1 MSADDSSEN
10 EPSRETPRTR
20 DQPRRLGNYV
30 IERQLGKG
38 GMGQVFLAWHTV
50 IRRPCA
56 VKILHASQGEQ
67 QTAVARFEREV
78 QLSAALTHPN
88 TITIH
93 DYGRTED
100 DQFYYVMEYLAGL
113 DLQEL
118 IERFGPVPPARA
130 AFILA
135 QALGSLSE
143 AHSRGII
150 HRDIKPSNIFLTHRG
165 GLHDFVKVL
174 DFGIAKQID
183 LDQAAGLTATGMVVG
198 SPRYIAPE
206 AVYGAEKIDGR
217 ADIYSLGAVAYWILT
232 GKPPFTSAS
241 SIELIVEHVKTIPQ
255 RPSEVSENPI
265 PPELDEIVMKCLEKK
280 PEDRFQTAAE
290 MDEAL
295 RAIDFDDAWTEG
307 KAREWWELHGI
318 VGHDL
323 AEPAVTDEEL
333 VVESV
338 GARRPLLAL
347 RAVAVTGAALVVALG
362 ITAALVLIRSDG
374 SSPIGITPLHKQL
387 TFVGEV
393 GVSALSPNG
402 DVIAYSTTRP
412 DGDAKVL
419 VRDIAGGSPLELASH
434 EHFMS
439 MRWSPDGS
447 ELLYYAWSDS
457 GAQVS
462 GGAFLVPR
470 FGGPAR
476 PMRGV
481 ANIFTWSPDGSQIG
495 SIGITSKFILLS
507 DKSTGNT
514 TSIDLGGSFLWLRD
528 LDWSPGGGLIAFLT
542 EDSAR
547 HAIWTITVNGDQQQL
562 VIEDTVEL
570 ASPRWSPKGDAIY
583 YLRSQGLTQELR
595 RIAVSSGGSP
605 QGFTA
610 SVMSGLQVSGGAGE
624 WWSSFTLSTDGKQL
638 LYTKETAYSNL
649 WLLALEGSEGG
660 EIGKEQLTT
669 GTSLKSGG
677 SISPD
682 GKRIAFSV
690 AEPDRENIFTM
701 PLEGGPVKQVTFMEA
716 INSDPVWSPDGRRL
730 AFGSEQ
736 GGVRTVWTVSAD
748 GGDLQQFSETRLGP
762 RETFALAWSPV
773 NEILYLR
780 PGNRNFHFLDPST
793 GQERPLVRND
803 SVGRMDFPYYSPD
816 GKTVAV
822 HWSQYF
828 AGIHGLWMI
837 SLVDDWQASVLE
849 GFLIPLGWS
858 ADGSWIFAVEGG
870 KRELLKVPAVAD
882 ATPTTVGTLPFDYD
896 LMGLSYC
903 TAITSDGK
911 QAVCV
916 LTEKQSDAWLVEN
929 FDPEMR

>member
-1 MSADDSSEN
+1 MSSLLEQL
-10 EPSRETPRTR
+10 REALASQYEVERE
-20 DQPRRLGNYV
+20 LGS
-30 IERQLGKG
+30 G
-38 GMGQVFLAWHTV
+38 GMGTVFLAHDPQLD
-50 IRRPCA
+50 RRVA
-56 VKILHASQGEQ
+56 IKILKSDFASD
-67 QTAVARFEREV
+67 TASERFLREARTLAR
-78 QLSAALTHPN
+78 LSHPN
-88 TITIH
+88 VVPVYQAGEADGIS
-93 DYGRTED
+93 
-100 DQFYYVMEYLAGL
+100 YYVMEYVEGETLRARLKRGPMSKDEALKLAN
-113 DLQEL
+113 DLLSALE
-118 IERFGPVPPARA
+118 A
-130 AFILA
+130 AH
-135 QALGSLSE
+135 E
-143 AHSRGII
+143 RGIV
-150 HRDIKPSNIFLTHRG
+150 HRDVKPSNIFLVG
-165 GLHDFVKVL
+165 EKALLG
-174 DFGIAKQID
+174 DFGIAKPTED
-183 LDQAAGLTATGMVVG
+183 SGEGLTASGQRIGTPGYM
-198 SPRYIAPE
+198 APE
-206 AVYGAEKIDGR
+206 QVGGGEVTPAT
-217 ADIYSLGAVAYWILT
+217 DIYAAGIVIYEAFT
-232 GKPPFTSAS
+232 GRRWSMLSPTGEADWSG
-241 SIELIVEHVKTIPQ
+241 V
-255 RPSEVSENPI
+255 PSEFIKALSHA
-265 PPELDEIVMKCLEKK
+265 LAWS
-280 PEDRFQTAAE
+280 PEDRWPDSSAFR
-290 MDEAL
+290 
-295 RAIDFDDAWTEG
+295 RAVIRG
-307 KAREWWELHGI
+307 
-318 VGHDL
+318 
-323 AEPAVTDEEL
+323 
-333 VVESV
+333 
-338 GARRPLLAL
+338 RRPLLAL

-374 SSPIGITPLHKQL
+374 SSPIGLSPVHKQL

-402 DVIAYSTTRP
+402 DVIAYSTTQP

-457 GAQVS
+457 GARVT

-495 SIGITSKFILLS
+495 SIGIASKFILLS

-570 ASPRWSPKGDAIY
+570 ASPRWSPKGNAIY

-605 QGFTA
+605 QGFAA
-610 SVMSGLQVSGGAGE
+610 SVMSGLQVGGGAGE

-649 WLLALEGSEGG
+649 WLLTVEGSEGG

-690 AEPDRENIFTM
+690 AETDRENIFTM
-701 PLEGGPVKQVTFMEA
+701 PLEGGPVKRVTFMEA

-736 GGVRTVWTVSAD
+736 GGARTVWTVSAD

-828 AGIHGLWMI
+828 AGVHGLWMI
-837 SLVDDWQASVLE
+837 SLVDDWQASVLD

-916 LTEKQSDAWLVEN
+916 VTEKQSDAWLVEN